1 MLLKWMN
8 PGEPIMLSASI
19 PSKILKRYI
28 SISFMNNTND
38 ELYCISSKGSLSYHT
53 PDFSKVEPKV
63 RFPKA
68 GYKPP
73 KSRRSFKRDS
83 LSPEPPLV
91 FKSPA
96 DIVKEV
102 LLNIPDGSPAPQDS
116 HTLQASAPDF
126 TVPQEFRSPR
136 HATALLEQLQVRV
149 ETETKSSPL
158 SNHLGNTPRELF
170 NTRPLSK

>member
-1 MLLKWMN
+1 MSQLCCRPLIHPRFK
-8 PGEPIMLSASI
+8 
-19 PSKILKRYI
+19 KIHMYI
-28 SISFMNNTND
+28 SFINNTNY
-38 ELYCISSKGSLSYHT
+38 ELYCVSSKGSLSFRT

-116 HTLQASAPDF
+116 YTLPDSAPDF

-136 HATALLEQLQVRV
+136 HATTLLEQLQVRE
-149 ETETKSSPL
+149 ETKTKSSPL
-158 SNHLGNTPRELF
+158 SNHLGNTPGQLF
-170 NTRPLSK
+170 QAYNTRSLSE